1 MKKWNGFWKGLLL
14 GLMVLMAIGCFQ
26 TRADAA
32 TLKKVNGEWKYYGD
46 DGYVDY
52 SYKGLFPYGKSL
64 WYIRGGTIDYDS
76 ITLCKYQGEWYYVRD
91 GKVDT
96 SYSGPFQYKDNTVY
110 NIENG
115 LKVSRMPLSKSYKKL
130 IKYIKENGEESDGDY
145 TLQTIA
151 YGAMALITYHPD
163 EKMFTLSYGDVPDMN
178 YFTSTVVDSST
189 DELGM
194 AMVMKDQ
201 NSNKYCIAMWSDGFD
216 YSEELTY
223 LAEGMK
229 YNDTTQAVV
238 NREVRNAIDYWIYT
252 LNINGFHGEALKI
265 TLY

>member
-1 MKKWNGFWKGLLL
+1 MEKRNGFWKGLLL

-64 WYIRGGTIDYDS
+64 WYIRRGTIDYDS

-130 IKYIKENGEESDGDY
+130 IKYIKENGREYEGKYQLFTYSDYAVGIISYDPAKKSF
-145 TLQTIA
+145 L
-151 YGAMALITYHPD
+151 
-163 EKMFTLSYGDVPDMN
+163 LSYGDRPDMN
-178 YFTSTVVDSST
+178 YVTSAIVDST
-189 DELGM
+189 TEELGT
-194 AMVMKDQ
+194 AIVYKG
-201 NSNKYCIAMWSDGFD
+201 SSTTKYCIAMWSDGFD